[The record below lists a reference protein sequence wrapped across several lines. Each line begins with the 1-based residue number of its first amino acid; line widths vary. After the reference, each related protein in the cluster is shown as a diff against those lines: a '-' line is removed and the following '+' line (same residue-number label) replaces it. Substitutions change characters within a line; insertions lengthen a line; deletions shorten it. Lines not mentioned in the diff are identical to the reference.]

1 MKANLTKFCYLL
13 NSRIIVNS
21 FILSPRQSCLV
32 QVINLSNKI
41 PSQHESEPGKL
52 KKKKLKLLLFLIWM
66 LSKPPQ
72 LTKYSRSEMSSPRPR
87 YTSGHR
93 HPQLSGHSPAQLQ
106 SDTLTV
112 KSYVPQLSLSWN
124 ITSGGSHQRFSGL
137 DHCDA
142 VSPH

>member
-52 KKKKLKLLLFLIWM
+52 KKKKLKFILDMNVFEAAA
-66 LSKPPQ
+66 PAY
-72 LTKYSRSEMSSPRPR
+72 TKYSRSEMSSPRPR

-112 KSYVPQLSLSWN
+112 KSYVPQLSLS
-124 ITSGGSHQRFSGL
+124 
-137 DHCDA
+137 
-142 VSPH
+142 